1 MSHNRKGRLIGMLAV
16 LTAVLTACA
25 GLPTSGDVTVGL
37 ARDDVGLPPDIS
49 QIAAEP
55 LEDASP
61 EQIVEGFLDAALT
74 PTDGWRIAREFLS
87 PELAETWRPSAGV
100 TIDAGAV
107 GREFNAEISGE
118 VDTAETGDVRVLLDQ
133 VARVDEHGAYTELSG
148 DESVASFQVE
158 RNSDGEWRITEAAD
172 GIVLDAEAFTQV
184 FRQYSLQYYDPTWT
198 RLVPEVRWYPRRP
211 QIATTLTQSLLAG
224 APSEWLLPAVRSA
237 FPSDVSLV
245 RDAVPVSE
253 EKVATVEL
261 TATALTLGATQLAR
275 MRTQLEETLR
285 GAGVSE
291 VRLTVNGRDL
301 NAGQATVQ
309 VTTPEPGSVVLT
321 DSDFGTYLGDEIT
334 PYAGI
339 TAEVLE
345 LATSVVAVDM
355 AIDDSRAA
363 VQLDTGVV
371 YTVAD
376 GRVDEL
382 DARPGLIKPSMDP
395 YGYTWTVPSSSPQA
409 LKAWQPSVT
418 AIDVVNAF
426 SEASSISQLRV
437 GPAGARIAA
446 VATIGGQ
453 RWIVAAA
460 IVRDENQTPV
470 ELGPTHMVAQV
481 DDEAL
486 ALSWIGDD
494 TLSVLLD
501 SEKSS
506 AVLTQ
511 DVGGPG
517 VIATAPEGAR
527 SLSGGGTATA
537 VRILNDEGVL
547 FAQRG
552 TTWQMG
558 RSDVLVLGTHAG
570 Q

>member
-87 PELAETWRPSAGV
+87 PELAETWRPSVGV

-371 YTVAD
+371 YTIAD

-558 RSDVLVLGTHAG
+558 RSDVLMLGTHAG

>member
-1 MSHNRKGRLIGMLAV
+1 MSHNRKGRLIGLLAV

-87 PELAETWRPSAGV
+87 AELAETWRPSAGV

-133 VARVDEHGAYTELSG
+133 VARVDEYGAYTELSG

-470 ELGPTHMVAQV
+470 ELGPTHRVAQV

-501 SEKSS
+501 SEKSP